1 MSRRALIV
9 SAALCVSVVVAYTK
23 AAAPGDVQGACAAAF
38 KGQVCTWASISGQTL
53 QAAGAVIPFA
63 SIANA
68 PADQPM
74 IWPPAAVATLD
85 MPDAARQQGGLT
97 RLTMFWEAEGHP
109 PGAFLTPHFDFHF
122 YTVAPAAIAAIDC
135 KDERK
140 PAALPAAFG
149 LPDIL
154 LPPDMAHMAGV
165 PTLVG
170 LCVPKMGMHAILTTE
185 IERQDAFN
193 GTMVIGYYQGRVIF
207 LEPMVS
213 KLTLMKQASFDL
225 PLPTVPGLVGPH
237 PTVFHAQFDAA
248 QQAYR
253 FVFSGF
259 VPAS

>member
-1 MSRRALIV
+1 MLRRALFV
-9 SAALCVSVVVAYTK
+9 SAGLVASISVGYTVG
-23 AAAPGDVQGACAAAF
+23 ASPGDVQGACAAAF
-38 KGQVCTWASISGQTL
+38 KGQVCTWANMTGKTL
-53 QAAGAVIPFA
+53 QEAGAVIPFA

-68 PADQPM
+68 PTDQPM
-74 IWPPAAVATLD
+74 IWPPAPVAALD
-85 MPDAARQQGGLT
+85 MPDAVRQQGGLT

-109 PGAFLTPHFDFHF
+109 PGAFMTPHFDFHF
-122 YTVAPAAIAAIDC
+122 YTITAAAIGAIDC

-140 PAALPAAFG
+140 PTALPAAFG

-170 LCVPKMGMHAILTTE
+170 LCVPKMGMHAILTSE
-185 IERQDAFN
+185 IERADAFN
-193 GTMVIGYYQGRVIF
+193 GTMVIGYYKGQVIF
-207 LEPMVS
+207 IEPMVS
-213 KLTLMKQASFDL
+213 KLTLMKKASFDL
-225 PLPTVPGLVGPH
+225 AMPKVPGLVGPH

-253 FVFSGF
+253 FAFSGF